1 MGKNKENKQPE
12 DKEEFR
18 FVKSRVRINSGD
30 EPINEGP
37 LIEFPESQMTLYGYK
52 KGTIKYF
59 FDTEEQRQEYIKKYQ
74 KDGELKLF
82 IVDFIGN
89 MADRYNVIKY
99 TENNGKPKFVAEKST
114 AFVDV
119 YNEEESNKTGE
130 FIWDIGLGGYVGI
143 SDIHTA
149 FKLRGIELHQATYC
163 ALSITACASNPI
175 REDINPVQ
183 FGLSPRGRQKTKPKD
198 IK

>member
-1 MGKNKENKQPE
+1 MSKNKGSKKPE
-12 DKEEFR
+12 DNEEFR
-18 FVKSRVRINSGD
+18 FVKSRVRINNGD
-30 EPINEGP
+30 QPIKEGS

-52 KGTIKYF
+52 KGTVKYF
-59 FDTEEQRQEYIKKYQ
+59 FDTEEQRQEYIDKYP
-74 KDGELKLF
+74 KDIALKLF
-82 IVDFIGN
+82 IVDFIGD

-99 TENNGKPKFVAEKST
+99 TENNGKPKFVAEKSI

-130 FIWDIGLGGYVGI
+130 FIWDMGLGSYVGI

-163 ALSITACASNPI
+163 ALSITACTSNPI
-175 REDINPVQ
+175 REDTNPVQ
-183 FGLSPRGRQKTKPKD
+183 FGLSPRGRKKTKPKD